1 MGRSWERGHPYGRLG
16 IANEGVARVAKQGLD
31 RRAKA
36 AVAAA
41 AFLLIAAPVLAVGR
55 YVDANMHMSNIADA
69 HGNDERLVTFGNG
82 TTVLLPHGSV
92 ARRLADFLKLGTND
106 DSVFQ
111 IGDGMFTPGTITLTS
126 DGWARLNAFSN
137 VMKAH
142 PDLKAEIV
150 IGTRIPQD
158 AVMERLEEL
167 RAKQLYHEVG
177 NLGVSPERMSVSK
190 QPIADL
196 MSVHSVDRVRKG
208 SQLYVHISKSS

>member
-1 MGRSWERGHPYGRLG
+1 MGRSLERAHSLMPTW
-16 IANEGVARVAKQGLD
+16 IANEGVARVANQVLD

-36 AVAAA
+36 AVGAAS
-41 AFLLIAAPVLAVGR
+41 FLLIAAPVLAVGR
-55 YVDANMHMSNIADA
+55 YVDANMHMTNIADG

-92 ARRLADFLKLGTND
+92 ARRLADFLKLGTKD

-150 IGTRIPQD
+150 VGTRLSQD
-158 AVMERLEEL
+158 AVLERLEEL
-167 RAKQLYHEVG
+167 RARQLYHEAG
-177 NLGVSPERMSVSK
+177 SLGVAPERMSVSK

-196 MSVHSVDRVRKG
+196 MASHKVDRVRNG
-208 SQLYVHISKSS
+208 SQLYVLVSKS